1 VQRYVGKDRI
11 DFGRITDVESVY
23 QGSGYESC
31 LFGGISLSMNPPIRL
46 QLIAAIRDVRWANIL
61 IGRDQVLDT
70 HRNQG
75 TEGDLR
81 TMALT

>member
-1 VQRYVGKDRI
+1 
-11 DFGRITDVESVY
+11 
-23 QGSGYESC
+23 
-31 LFGGISLSMNPPIRL
+31 MNPPIRL